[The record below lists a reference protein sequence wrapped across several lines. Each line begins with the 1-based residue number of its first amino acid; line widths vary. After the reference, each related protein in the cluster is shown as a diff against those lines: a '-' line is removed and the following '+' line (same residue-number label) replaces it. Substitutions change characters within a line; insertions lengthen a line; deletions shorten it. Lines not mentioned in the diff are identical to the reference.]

1 MNKNYLHTFN
11 DLLKELELKKML
23 ENDKP
28 KMGFGHYDDE
38 DSDKDKKDD
47 DEKDKKDDDDDE
59 EDDDGIIPSFLKQK
73 APGLNI
79 DYGTAGSRITEK
91 ITLSKLIKNNEL

>member
-47 DEKDKKDDDDDE
+47 EEKDSDKGEDDE
-59 EDDDGIIPSFLKQK
+59 YEKGGIAPFVKRNAPS
-73 APGLNI
+73 LNV
-79 DYGTAGSRITEK
+79 DYGTAGSKLTEK
-91 ITLSKLIKNNEL
+91 ITLSKLIKK